1 MKRRMALVLALV
13 MAALL
18 LAGCIATAPV
28 SIAWRSNTTLQYA
41 TTEGK
46 NDRAADANTVNAD
59 RTTETQ
65 AALSTSSGTATTA
78 PQDARNRDSRRTEDR
93 KGAAAEAPKDI
104 EKLIAGLDKI

>member
-1 MKRRMALVLALV
+1 MRRPIFIIPAL
-13 MAALL
+13 AALFL
-18 LAGCIATAPV
+18 TGCIATAPV

-46 NDRAADANTVNAD
+46 NDRAADASTVNAD

-78 PQDARNRDSRRTEDR
+78 PQDARNKTARE
-93 KGAAAEAPKDI
+93 AAQ
-104 EKLIAGLDKI
+104 

>member
-1 MKRRMALVLALV
+1 MRRPIFIIPAL
-13 MAALL
+13 AALL

-46 NDRAADANTVNAD
+46 NDRAADANTVDAD

-78 PQDARNRDSRRTEDR
+78 PQDARNKTAR
-93 KGAAAEAPKDI
+93 EA
-104 EKLIAGLDKI
+104 GQ

>member
-1 MKRRMALVLALV
+1 MRRPFIMIPAL
-13 MAALL
+13 AALL

-41 TTEGK
+41 TTEGR

-59 RTTETQ
+59 RTTENQ

-78 PQDARNRDSRRTEDR
+78 PQDARN
-93 KGAAAEAPKDI
+93 KAGAAE
-104 EKLIAGLDKI
+104 

>member
-1 MKRRMALVLALV
+1 MRRPFIMIPML
-13 MAALL
+13 AALL
-18 LAGCIATAPV
+18 LSGCIATAPV

-41 TTEGK
+41 TTEGR

-78 PQDARNRDSRRTEDR
+78 PQDARNKTAGE
-93 KGAAAEAPKDI
+93 AAQ
-104 EKLIAGLDKI
+104 

>member
-1 MKRRMALVLALV
+1 MRRPFIMIPAL
-13 MAALL
+13 AALL

-28 SIAWRSNTTLQYA
+28 SIAWRSTTTLQYA
-41 TTEGK
+41 TTEGR

-78 PQDARNRDSRRTEDR
+78 PQDARN
-93 KGAAAEAPKDI
+93 KAGAAE
-104 EKLIAGLDKI
+104 

>member
-1 MKRRMALVLALV
+1 MRRPIFIIPTL
-13 MAALL
+13 AALL

-28 SIAWRSNTTLQYA
+28 SIALRSNTTLQYA

-78 PQDARNRDSRRTEDR
+78 PQDARNKTASS
-93 KGAAAEAPKDI
+93 PKVI
-104 EKLIAGLDKI
+104 IFPRSISISSL